1 MRILETAVSFEEL
14 NDIKKISGADIR
26 LTLLKKVE
34 RNGILLNVVL
44 IEGKA
49 EEIKL
54 HGEAPTR
61 EGGRL
66 VCSPNL
72 QPVI

>member
-14 NDIKKISGADIR
+14 RDIKRMSGADIR

-49 EEIKL
+49 GEVERFMEKL
-54 HGEAPTR
+54 RLAR
-61 EGGRL
+61 AGG
-66 VCSPNL
+66 
-72 QPVI
+72 